1 MKRTILTGVIAGSLM
16 ALALSLGSVGS
27 VDSAPSPGTS
37 LSVRA
42 LKARLMASPQ
52 FLGSSVT
59 TLRRG
64 ARVKVIQA
72 KGSWIKVSY
81 RGRTG
86 WVHKNRV
93 TKKVIKLSSGGT
105 GSGTSRGEAELAG
118 RGFSPKTEASFKSKN
133 PNFDYSHVDK
143 MQALDVDPA
152 SVARFVQAGQVTGPE
167 KKGGAK

>member
-1 MKRTILTGVIAGSLM
+1 MAGAIAGGLM
-16 ALALSLGSVGS
+16 ALALTMGLVE
-27 VDSAPSPGTS
+27 SAPSAGTT

-42 LKARLMASPQ
+42 LKARIMASPQ

-59 TLRRG
+59 TVRRG

-72 KGSWIKVSY
+72 KGSWIQVSY

-86 WVHKNRV
+86 WIHKNRV
-93 TKKVIKLSSGGT
+93 TKKIIKLSSGGT

-118 RGFSPKTEASFKSKN
+118 RGFSPKTEATFRSKN
-133 PNFDYSHVDK
+133 PNYDYSHVDK
-143 MQALDVDPA
+143 MQALDVEPD
-152 SVARFVQAGQVTGPE
+152 SVARFVRTGAVNGPK

>member
-1 MKRTILTGVIAGSLM
+1 VKKTILTGVVAGSLV
-16 ALALSLGSVGS
+16 ALAFMVGL
-27 VDSAPSPGTS
+27 VESAPSPGTTM
-37 LSVRA
+37 SVRA

-64 ARVKVIQA
+64 ARVKVLQV
-72 KGSWIKVSY
+72 KGSWYKVNY

-93 TKKVIKLSSGGT
+93 TKKVIKLSSGDT

-118 RGFSPKTEASFKSKN
+118 RGFSPKTEATFKSKN

-143 MQALDVDPA
+143 MQALDVDPD
-152 SVARFVQAGQVTGPE
+152 SVARFVQTGAVNGPK

>member
-1 MKRTILTGVIAGSLM
+1 MGIIAGGL
-16 ALALSLGSVGS
+16 LAFGV
-27 VDSAPSPGTS
+27 VESAPAPGTT

-42 LKARLMASPQ
+42 LKARIMASPQ
-52 FLGSSVT
+52 FLGSTVVNV
-59 TLRRG
+59 RRG
-64 ARVKVIQA
+64 ARVKVIQS

-93 TKKVIKLSSGGT
+93 TKKVIRLSSGGT

-133 PNFDYSHVDK
+133 PNFDYSHVDN
-143 MQALDVDPA
+143 MQNLEVDPA
-152 SVARFVQAGQVTGPE
+152 SVGRFVQSGGVHGP

>member
-1 MKRTILTGVIAGSLM
+1 MKKTILTGVIAGSLM
-16 ALALSLGSVGS
+16 ALAVGF
-27 VDSAPSPGTS
+27 VQSAPAPGTS

-52 FLGSSVT
+52 FLGASVT
-59 TLRRG
+59 TMRRG
-64 ARVKVIQA
+64 ARVKVVGS

-133 PNFDYSHVDK
+133 PNFDYSHVDN
-143 MQALDVDPA
+143 MQNLEVDPV
-152 SVARFVQAGQVTGPE
+152 SVNRFVQAGGVTGPT

>member
-1 MKRTILTGVIAGSLM
+1 LTGLIAGSLM
-16 ALALSLGSVGS
+16 ALTVGL
-27 VDSAPSPGTS
+27 VQSAPSPGTT

-59 TLRRG
+59 TMRRG
-64 ARVKVIQA
+64 ARVKVIQN

-86 WVHKNRV
+86 WVHKNRI
-93 TKKVIKLSSGGT
+93 TQKLIKLSSGGT

-118 RGFSPKTEASFKSKN
+118 RGFSPKTEASFKAKN
-133 PNFDYSHVDK
+133 PNFDYSHVDN
-143 MQALDVDPA
+143 MQSLEVDPA
-152 SVARFVQAGQVTGPE
+152 SVGRFVQAGKVHGP
-167 KKGGAK
+167 KGGAK